1 MSTSVNKYLEFKKE
15 YDNLNSLLHGF
26 NPEDEDWFFPEL
38 RKLINNYGAEIACEV
53 AKNDISAVYTTE
65 LFVKAG
71 FRSVDKD
78 LLLEYS
84 RGDNEDEVYG
94 ATLCLAICGYSE
106 GFELLEEFANM
117 THRLSKNIHPIADI
131 LPDLNFINDERK
143 GRLEVLIKEKYNWK

>member
-1 MSTSVNKYLEFKKE
+1 MSTLINKYLEFKKE
-15 YDNLNSLLHGF
+15 YYRLNSFLHGF

-38 RKLINNYGAEIACEV
+38 QKLINKYGAEIACEV

-84 RGDNEDEVYG
+84 RGDNEDDVYG
-94 ATLCLAICGYSE
+94 AALCLAICGYSE
-106 GFELLEEFANM
+106 GFELLEEFADM

-131 LPDLNFINDERK
+131 LPDLRFVDDARADI
-143 GRLEVLIKEKYNWK
+143 LETSIKKKYNRK